1 VIRGPLFI
9 TDNDIYL
16 VSHHLTSGINDNFR
30 GFYFWDFRGFRGQNR
45 GFTPGDYGVR
55 VKYYTLL
62 GNSLAR
68 LGSTLNPGV
77 PFISFI
83 YY

>member
-30 GFYFWDFRGFRGQNR
+30 GFYFWDFRGFRGRR
-45 GFTPGDYGVR
+45 G
-55 VKYYTLL
+55 
-62 GNSLAR
+62 
-68 LGSTLNPGV
+68 
-77 PFISFI
+77 
-83 YY
+83 